1 MSSGKADA
9 VLDAEA
15 RAEEAP
21 LFAALLTPHRSMGWP
36 GFLAVMAAVGLVNL
50 VGAVI
55 FFSIGAWPVL
65 PFLGLDVLIIFLAFR
80 ANYRHARA
88 FEEVIVTPTEILVR
102 KVTWHGQARE
112 WRFNPA
118 WTRLHQTRDDE
129 DGQVLGLTLDEGR
142 RQLDIAT
149 FLPPV
154 EREGFGKALTVAL
167 AEARRGP
174 LRTHFD

>member
-1 MSSGKADA
+1 MDG
-9 VLDAEA
+9 EA
-15 RAEEAP
+15 AEAP

-36 GFLAVMAAVGLVNL
+36 GFIAVMAAVGAVNL

-55 FFSIGAWPVL
+55 FASIGAWPVL

-88 FEEVIVTPTEILVR
+88 FEEVIVTPTEIRIR
-102 KVTWHGQARE
+102 KVTWHGHARE

-118 WTRLHQTRDDE
+118 WTRLRETRDDD
-129 DGQVLGLTLDEGR
+129 DGQMLGLTLDEGR

-154 EREGFGKALTVAL
+154 EREGFGKALTTAL

-174 LRTHFD
+174 VRTHFD

>member
-1 MSSGKADA
+1 MGAD
-9 VLDAEA
+9 DAG
-15 RAEEAP
+15 EAP

-36 GFLAVMAAVGLVNL
+36 GFIAVMAAVGAVNL

-55 FFSIGAWPVL
+55 FASIGAWPVL
-65 PFLGLDVLIIFLAFR
+65 PFLGLDVLVIFLAFR

-88 FEEVIVTPTEILVR
+88 FEEVIVTPTEIRIR
-102 KVTWHGQARE
+102 KVTWHGQTRE

-118 WTRLHQTRDDE
+118 WTRLNQTRDEE

-142 RQLDIAT
+142 RRLDIAT

-154 EREGFGKALTVAL
+154 EREGFGKALMAAL

-174 LRTHFD
+174 VRTHFD

>member
-1 MSSGKADA
+1 MSSGNTDTAPMDG
-9 VLDAEA
+9 EA
-15 RAEEAP
+15 AEAP

-36 GFLAVMAAVGLVNL
+36 GFIAVMAAVGAVNL

-55 FFSIGAWPVL
+55 FASIGAWPVL

-88 FEEVIVTPTEILVR
+88 FEEVIVTPTEIRIR
-102 KVTWHGQARE
+102 KVTWHGHARE

-118 WTRLHQTRDDE
+118 WTRLRETRDDE

-154 EREGFGKALTVAL
+154 EREGFGKALTTAL

-174 LRTHFD
+174 VRTHFD

>member
-1 MSSGKADA
+1 MSTGNTDA
-9 VLDAEA
+9 ATVHDA
-15 RAEEAP
+15 AEEAP

-36 GFLAVMAAVGLVNL
+36 GFIAVMTAVGAVNL

-55 FFSIGAWPVL
+55 FTSIGAWPVL
-65 PFLGLDVLIIFLAFR
+65 PFLGLDVIIIFLAFR

-88 FEEVIVTPTEILVR
+88 FEEVIVTPTEIRIR
-102 KVTWHGQARE
+102 KVTWHGRARE

-118 WTRLHQTRDDE
+118 WTRLQQTRDEE

-142 RQLDIAT
+142 RRLDIAT

-154 EREGFGKALTVAL
+154 EREGFGKALTAAL

-174 LRTHFD
+174 VRTHFD

>member
-1 MSSGKADA
+1 MDG
-9 VLDAEA
+9 EA
-15 RAEEAP
+15 AEAP

-36 GFLAVMAAVGLVNL
+36 GFIAVMAAVGAVNL

-55 FFSIGAWPVL
+55 FASIGAWPVL

-88 FEEVIVTPTEILVR
+88 FEEVIVTPTEIRIR
-102 KVTWHGQARE
+102 KVTWHGHARE

-118 WTRLHQTRDDE
+118 WTRLRETRDDE

-154 EREGFGKALTVAL
+154 EREGFGKALTTAL

-174 LRTHFD
+174 VRTHFD

>member
-1 MSSGKADA
+1 MSTGNTDA
-9 VLDAEA
+9 AMVHDG
-15 RAEEAP
+15 AEEAP

-36 GFLAVMAAVGLVNL
+36 GFIAVMTAVGAVNL

-55 FFSIGAWPVL
+55 FTSIGAWPVL
-65 PFLGLDVLIIFLAFR
+65 PFLGLDVLVIFLAFR

-88 FEEVIVTPTEILVR
+88 FEEVIVTPTEIRIR
-102 KVTWHGQARE
+102 KVTWHGHARE

-118 WTRLHQTRDDE
+118 WTRLRQTRDEE

-142 RQLDIAT
+142 RRLDIAT

-154 EREGFGKALTVAL
+154 EREGFGRALTAAL

-174 LRTHFD
+174 VRTHFD